1 MTMNGNQGFGGT
13 NQGHEPTPEELKA
26 AKKGAEVEAGDA
38 QPIEETQPTETQ
50 ETAPET
56 TEPAAPTQPAPTE
69 PAQPSAPAEQPS
81 APATDQVAPATEPTQ
96 ETAPAAPTD
105 EVEVTQ
111 EHLDQY
117 PELIEKGIELGQKV
131 LKSVLDELEA
141 LKKDLSNSQPQG

>member
-13 NQGHEPTPEELKA
+13 NQGHEPTPEELEA

-38 QPIEETQPTETQ
+38 QPTETQ

-56 TEPAAPTQPAPTE
+56 TEPATEPEPTE

>member
-13 NQGHEPTPEELKA
+13 NLGHEPTKEEL
-26 AKKGAEVEAGDA
+26 ES
-38 QPIEETQPTETQ
+38 Q
-50 ETAPET
+50 
-56 TEPAAPTQPAPTE
+56 
-69 PAQPSAPAEQPS
+69 
-81 APATDQVAPATEPTQ
+81 TDQVAPATEPTQ
-96 ETAPAAPTD
+96 ETAPATPTD